1 VITIDPSQQ
10 QTAATKMNTISN
22 HRFFQ
27 LYNLVDILHADARV
41 NFRCAKKADS
51 INNRGAATFF
61 RARAT
66 KAIRVATI
74 AALKAGL

>member
-1 VITIDPSQQ
+1 MNKVISL
-10 QTAATKMNTISN
+10 
-22 HRFFQ
+22 HRELQ
-27 LYNLVDILHADARV
+27 LINLVDILHADARI

-66 KAIRVATI
+66 KALRVATR
-74 AALKAGL
+74 AALRAQL